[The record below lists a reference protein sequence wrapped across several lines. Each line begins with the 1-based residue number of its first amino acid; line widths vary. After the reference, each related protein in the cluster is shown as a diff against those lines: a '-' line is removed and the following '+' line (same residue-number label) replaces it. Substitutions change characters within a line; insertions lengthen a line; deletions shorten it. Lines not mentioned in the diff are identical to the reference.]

1 MILDKY
7 FLEQA
12 TNSSFR
18 PVHSATSHCK
28 DCVYSRRTLF
38 PPFAVAM
45 LSVCSGFSSDK
56 KKTVLMM
63 AS

>member
-7 FLEQA
+7 FLDQA
-12 TNSSFR
+12 TNSSSGPF
-18 PVHSATSHCK
+18 HSATSHCN

-45 LSVCSGFSSDK
+45 LSVCSVFE
-56 KKTVLMM
+56 
-63 AS
+63 